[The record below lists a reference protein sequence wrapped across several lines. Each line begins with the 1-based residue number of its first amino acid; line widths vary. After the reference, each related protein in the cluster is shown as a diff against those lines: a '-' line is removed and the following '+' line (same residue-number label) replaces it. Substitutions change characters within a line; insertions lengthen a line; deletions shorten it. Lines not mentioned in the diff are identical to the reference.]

1 MQRGGVAPTGL
12 ESPFGIDELFFSR
25 TDRKGIILSGN
36 DVFVRVSRWSEEEL
50 VGSPH
55 NIIRHPDM
63 PRAVFQLLWDNLLAG
78 RPVAAYVKN
87 MARDGAYY
95 WVMATVVP
103 QGDGFL
109 SVRMKPSGPLFAAAQ
124 AVYPQILALEHRLAA
139 QGLPRKEVIARS
151 LKALLETLAGAGFPT
166 YLDFM
171 RAALP
176 SEIRARREA
185 MTGAAAPRRT
195 DALGT
200 TGAHLDRMFDSVA
213 RYEHMHEALATGLST
228 VQGFAEDIRLGAL
241 NALMAATHLEG
252 RATTLGTVADLMGA
266 SARDVAADADHLTI
280 TAAPTLERLH
290 DLAFRVSLAKIQV
303 DMARFFAEEVASA
316 RAADRVSDTHVGDLR
331 GLVDLVGREITGLLD
346 VRAEM
351 ERGMR
356 AMRADVLRLVNRLD
370 VLGALDVA
378 GRIEVAGI
386 RGAESVN
393 VLFDR
398 IRTQLG
404 DATARIGVL
413 RDAVMA
419 RDTSVDAKT
428 LSGVAERAAHQVA
441 ELAAAA

>member
-36 DVFVRVSRWSEEEL
+36 DVFVRVSRWNEEEL
-50 VGSPH
+50 IGSPH

-63 PRAVFQLLWDNLLAG
+63 PRAVFQLLWDTLFAG
-78 RPVAAYVKN
+78 QPVAAYVKN
-87 MARDGAYY
+87 MARDGSFY

-103 QGDGFL
+103 KGEGFL

-124 AVYPQILALEHRLAA
+124 AVYPEILALEHRLEA
-139 QGLPRKEVIARS
+139 QGMPRKEVIARS
-151 LKALLETLAGAGFPT
+151 LEALLETLAGAGFPT

-176 SEIRARREA
+176 SEIRARKEA
-185 MTGAAAPRRT
+185 MTERVPPPRG
-195 DALGT
+195 DALSA
-200 TGAHLDRMFDSVA
+200 TGAYLDGMFDAVA
-213 RYEHMHEALATGLST
+213 RYEHMHEALATGLTT

-266 SARDVAADADHLTI
+266 SARDVASDADHLTT

-290 DLAFRVSLAKIQV
+290 DLSFRVSLAKIQV
-303 DMARFFAEEVASA
+303 DMARFFAEEVAGA
-316 RAADRVSDTHVGDLR
+316 HAEGRASETHIGDLR
-331 GLVDLVGREITGLLD
+331 GIVDLVGREIAGLLE

-351 ERGMR
+351 ERGMQ
-356 AMRADVLRLVNRLD
+356 AMRSDVLRLVTRLD

-378 GRIEVAGI
+378 GRIEIAGI

-398 IRTQLG
+398 IRTQLR
-404 DATARIGVL
+404 DASTRIGAL
-413 RDAVMA
+413 RDAVMT
-419 RDTSVDAKT
+419 RDTSVDPQALT
-428 LSGVAERAAHQVA
+428 GVAERAAQQVA
-441 ELAAAA
+441 ALSAAA